1 MFLSSL
7 LALSLRKLPQLSQQR
22 QDYLY
27 LTKNDE
33 ETVYFFYSLN
43 FIYHQSIIHSINI
56 F

>member
-43 FIYHQSIIHSINI
+43 FIYHQSLIHSINI